1 MLDAEKARAAAPSVK
16 KSLNF
21 FELKIEQRNHI
32 SNFQFYIF
40 REKLSL
46 VIEMVFSMKAEN
58 DAQQFG
64 IGTAGNTIQN

>member
-1 MLDAEKARAAAPSVK
+1 LTPKKARAAPRL

-46 VIEMVFSMKAEN
+46 VVEMIFSMEAGN
-58 DAQQFG
+58 DAQQFEIG
-64 IGTAGNTIQN
+64 IAGNTIQN